1 MKVAYNKCS
10 INVSHD
16 DDNGVGVEKGDN
28 SEKNLSFVM
37 FVGLLLTSLEKV
49 PLYTY
54 RSWDRRLIVEAFIGD
69 RQFFSRYLLLT
80 RNIMFNHQ
88 RSYHSKMSYNCGW

>member
-1 MKVAYNKCS
+1 MKVAYSKCS

-16 DDNGVGVEKGDN
+16 HDNGVSLEKGDN

-49 PLYTY
+49 PLYKY

-69 RQFFSRYLLLT
+69 RQFFSQYLLLT
-80 RNIMFNHQ
+80 RI
-88 RSYHSKMSYNCGW
+88 YYV